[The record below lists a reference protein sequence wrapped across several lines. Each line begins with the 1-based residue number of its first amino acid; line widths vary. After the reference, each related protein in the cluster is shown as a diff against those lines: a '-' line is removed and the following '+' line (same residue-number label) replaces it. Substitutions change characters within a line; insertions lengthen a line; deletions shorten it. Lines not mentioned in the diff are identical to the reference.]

1 MTTLAVLRSTIS
13 DDLARPD
20 LTTQI
25 DAAILQAISYYQ
37 EERLFWME
45 TRAST
50 FATVASQYAYTEADS
65 ATIPLWIK
73 VDDVLLEDAGG
84 ISYGPLERLEQ
95 VEMERL
101 LDSSA
106 SSSRPDAWSWYND
119 TFYLH
124 PIPDGVYTVRP
135 LGQATVAAPSS
146 DSEPNNRW
154 MRQGFE
160 LIRCAAKGYVFLHT
174 MKDPDQAT
182 AMAISAE
189 RELGRLRR
197 DTSKRTATG
206 QILATQW

>member
-45 TRAST
+45 TRDAT
-50 FATVASQYAYTEADS
+50 FATVASQYAYTESDDAD
-65 ATIPLWIK
+65 IPLWIK
-73 VDDVLLEDAGG
+73 IDDLFLEDSAGLR
-84 ISYGPLERLEQ
+84 YGPLERIPPGD
-95 VEMERL
+95 MERL

-106 SSSRPDAWSWYND
+106 SSGRPDSWSWYND

-124 PIPDGVYTVRP
+124 PIPDEVFTVRP
-135 LGQATVAAPSS
+135 MGQITVAAPAS
-146 DSEPNNRW
+146 DAEPNNRW

-189 RELGRLRR
+189 RELGRIRR

-206 QILATQW
+206 KIVPTQW